1 MKTVSRTTTL
11 ILIGASEVRLRPICT
26 PEAIIPRMASFWGHN
41 SNPIHGL
48 QRVNKIVSMGRTSGK
63 SQQATLSQLLNSQ
76 QDSYLN
82 TLTNKRHGESAP
94 LKQ

>member
-1 MKTVSRTTTL
+1 MKTASRKTTL
-11 ILIGASEVRLRPICT
+11 ILIGALEVTHQPIYT
-26 PEAIIPRMASFWGHN
+26 PEATIPKMVSFWGHN

-82 TLTNKRHGESAP
+82 TLTNKRHRESAP